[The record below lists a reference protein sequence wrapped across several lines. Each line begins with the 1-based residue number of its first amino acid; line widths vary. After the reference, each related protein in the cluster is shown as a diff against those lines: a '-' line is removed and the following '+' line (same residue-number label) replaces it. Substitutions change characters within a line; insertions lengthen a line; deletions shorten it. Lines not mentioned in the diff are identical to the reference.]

1 MTRSF
6 LVVGGL
12 SALVACSDSIA
23 GADASIDDGGA
34 STEGGSTS
42 QDDGGARDARTEDGA
57 APRTDGGG
65 SGGKCGDLASAQ
77 AMLASLGGGIDAT
90 VAASGGTM
98 ASAFTGTYRI
108 FIAGAQ
114 ARVLVEQMT
123 PTRSAPYQGYVWAYS
138 APPDTFAV
146 ETNEVN
152 VLFESS
158 PGTRAVFQCELAT
171 GAITLAISDKATPT
185 SFVRLTG
192 KSPK

>member
-1 MTRSF
+1 MWRSF
-6 LVVGGL
+6 LVLGGVC
-12 SALVACSDSIA
+12 ALVACSDSVA
-23 GADASIDDGGA
+23 GADAAIDDGGA
-34 STEGGSTS
+34 SAEAGSTS
-42 QDDGGARDARTEDGA
+42 PDDGGARDARAQDA
-57 APRTDGGG
+57 SAPPTDG
-65 SGGKCGDLASAQ
+65 GGKCGDLASAQ
-77 AMLASLGGGIDAT
+77 AMLASLAGGIDAT

-108 FIAGAQ
+108 SIVSAQ
-114 ARVLVEQMT
+114 ARILIEQVT
-123 PTRSAPYQGYVWAYS
+123 PTRSAPYQGYVWAFS

-146 ETNEVN
+146 EANEVN

-171 GAITLAISDKATPT
+171 GAITLAVSDKAAPT